1 MQPPFKGSL
10 RMVRLAFTYKCK
22 YWTVGRYQVV
32 LLSNGTNISRISS
45 DRHEQTLKGA
55 RKLLSD
61 WTSIP
66 TVKDGGESLNIWSH
80 TGQNRV
86 GILSEVVARI
96 QG

>member
-32 LLSNGTNISRISS
+32 LLSNGTNISRIST

-80 TGQNRV
+80 TGQNGV
-86 GILSEVVARI
+86 EILSEVVSRI